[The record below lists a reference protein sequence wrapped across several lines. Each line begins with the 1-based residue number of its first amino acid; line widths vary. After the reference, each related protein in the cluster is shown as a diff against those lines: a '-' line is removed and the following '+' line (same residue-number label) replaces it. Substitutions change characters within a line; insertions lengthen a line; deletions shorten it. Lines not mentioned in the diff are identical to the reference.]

1 MTVTPVEGED
11 GVYYFSVGTT
21 SGSGYNDAIFA
32 HPPPNLEI
40 NWWFDFTISFAN
52 FFNLY
57 MNTIKFMFFCVCLVI
72 ALFFLIFE
80 IYFY

>member
-1 MTVTPVEGED
+1 MRSFKEGLMTVTPVEGED

-40 NWWFDFTISFAN
+40 N
-52 FFNLY
+52 
-57 MNTIKFMFFCVCLVI
+57 
-72 ALFFLIFE
+72 
-80 IYFY
+80 